1 MNHVQEPPN
10 IIPAELLKS
19 DSLISSSIND
29 YINKLNTLQYLQKNN
44 PNYPIPLPSKH
55 NSQIDPIPN
64 PQSPIPN
71 PQSPIPNI

>member
-55 NSQIDPIPN
+55 NSQIDIEFSDPN
-64 PQSPIPN
+64 SHG
-71 PQSPIPNI
+71 SDYSK